1 MVKSRRNSEKDRQ
14 LILDDL
20 VHEAF
25 SRTASAVNNDGEEA
39 QIAYL
44 MEEDGL
50 TRREIEK
57 VLEDR
62 MEK

>member
-1 MVKSRRNSEKDRQ
+1 MVKSRRNSEQDRQ

-25 SRTASAVNNDGEEA
+25 SRRASAVNNDGEEA

-57 VLEDR
+57 VIEDR
-62 MEK
+62 MGK